1 MCSSDLAVIGA
12 LLVVCALHP
21 NEAGA
26 LFSSGQ
32 QWVVAR
38 FDWFYVLAVTTFLV
52 FLVLIAASD
61 FGNIRLGPDDAEP
74 GPQAR
79 RLKSAPAI
87 PSADEAGL
95 PGYEFVTWYGY
106 AAPRGT
112 PAAIVN
118 LLNRQMNAMLD
129 DPAIQQFLTD
139 GGMES
144 LRHTPES
151 FATLIR
157 ADYDKYGR
165 IIRTAGIQPE

>member
-1 MCSSDLAVIGA
+1 M
-12 LLVVCALHP
+12 
-21 NEAGA
+21 
-26 LFSSGQ
+26 
-32 QWVVAR
+32 
-38 FDWFYVLAVTTFLV
+38 
-52 FLVLIAASD
+52 
-61 FGNIRLGPDDAEP
+61 
-74 GPQAR
+74 
-79 RLKSAPAI
+79 
-87 PSADEAGL
+87 
-95 PGYEFVTWYGY
+95 
-106 AAPRGT
+106 
-112 PAAIVN
+112 N